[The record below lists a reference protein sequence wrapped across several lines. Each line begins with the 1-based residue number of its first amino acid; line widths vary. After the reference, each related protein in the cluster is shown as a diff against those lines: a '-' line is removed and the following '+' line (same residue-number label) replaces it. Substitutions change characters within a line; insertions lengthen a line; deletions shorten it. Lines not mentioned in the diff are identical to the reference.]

1 MRLHQEF
8 LYADAHTESW
18 EAAEKK
24 EAIERIRA
32 FQWESELIAAN
43 QLKQCSPTVTI
54 EYPQRKHVLW
64 ASVIE
69 KNEELEFLVFFQDV
83 TSCKSK
89 PAERDGFSLR
99 ELPNLFELFYRGEFD
114 GFRNALEKHKSSEG
128 AYGNVRR
135 TLTRR
140 CLLFEVGPLIAGF
153 AYSYFYPRNLLTAL
167 SVYSVLALI
176 NVGRS
181 IKEGEILDRYGVVDS
196 RSKERFDFWLSVVW
210 HTFFPVIILS
220 VRIADIIR
228 SR

>member
-69 KNEELEFLVFFQDV
+69 KNEELEFLVFF
-83 TSCKSK
+83 
-89 PAERDGFSLR
+89 
-99 ELPNLFELFYRGEFD
+99 
-114 GFRNALEKHKSSEG
+114 
-128 AYGNVRR
+128 
-135 TLTRR
+135 
-140 CLLFEVGPLIAGF
+140 
-153 AYSYFYPRNLLTAL
+153 
-167 SVYSVLALI
+167 
-176 NVGRS
+176 
-181 IKEGEILDRYGVVDS
+181 
-196 RSKERFDFWLSVVW
+196 
-210 HTFFPVIILS
+210 
-220 VRIADIIR
+220 
-228 SR
+228 